1 MRRWLRSPS
10 PILLAYVAA
19 LLLFVL
25 VSLYSPGFAQP
36 SNIATLITLA
46 SFIGIVAIGQTV
58 VIIGGGIDL
67 SVPWILNSS
76 AILVTALAHGQN
88 WPLIWVIP
96 AILLLGCAIGVV
108 NGIGIA
114 LLRVPPIVM
123 TMSVN
128 VIAQGLL
135 LIVTRGF
142 PPPMAPQALTFVASG
157 RIMQYLPVMFLV
169 WLVLAAIVIFVE
181 RRTTFA
187 RHLYALGS
195 NRTVATLSGVPV
207 TRTIITTYAI
217 SGLTAAIAGVL
228 LTGYSRQAY
237 LGMGDPYLFTSIAAV
252 AIGGASILGG
262 TGSYLGTIA
271 GALVLTV
278 LNGVLPIFRLEAGA
292 LKVIYGVVILLAVF
306 MAAPSLREL
315 FRRR

>member
-1 MRRWLRSPS
+1 MRLPKSPS
-10 PILLAYVAA
+10 PILLAYGAA

-36 SNIATLITLA
+36 SNIATLVTLA

-58 VIIGGGIDL
+58 VIVGGGIDL
-67 SVPWILNSS
+67 SVPWVLNSA

-88 WPLIWVIP
+88 WPLVWIVP
-96 AILLLGCAIGVV
+96 LILLLGCAVGVI

-142 PPPMAPQALTFVASG
+142 PPPMAPPALTFVAAG
-157 RIMQYLPVMFLV
+157 RILAYVPVMLLV
-169 WLVLAAIVIFVE
+169 WLALAAAMVFVE
-181 RRTTFA
+181 RRTSFA

-217 SGLTAAIAGVL
+217 SGFTAALAGIL

-292 LKVIYGVVILLAVF
+292 LRIIYGVVILLAVF
-306 MAAPSLREL
+306 IAAPSLREL